1 MSLNSFLTPG
11 DINTLFAKEI
21 TAAGGT
27 VTETILVAN
36 KLFLRSTLP
45 AVREVRAGD
54 KLQAGV
60 ALRATD
66 REVRVHPYVFRQ
78 VCGNGAIVAHALQS
92 RHVHAEDF
100 ANEEE
105 AGAALCEAVR
115 VCCEDEAFTEASGDM
130 ASARDKVAD
139 VTLNILPVLSRLRP
153 ELGTQIFSMIVER
166 FFDGEDAS
174 RYGLMNAVTSV
185 ARDTA
190 DPDVRWDLEELGG
203 GIPVGRPPAPELDDL
218 ATEPLAA
225 G

>member
-11 DINTLFAKEI
+11 DISTLFAKEI

-27 VTETILVAN
+27 VTETLLVGD

-78 VCGNGAIVAHALQS
+78 VCRNGAIVAHALQS
-92 RHVHAEDF
+92 RHVRADAL
-100 ANEEE
+100 ANREE
-105 AGAALCEAVR
+105 ADAAVSEAVR

-130 ASARDKVAD
+130 NAARDKVAD
-139 VTLNILPVLSRLRP
+139 VTLNLLPVLSRLRP

-190 DPDVRWDLEELGG
+190 DPEVRWDLEELGG

-218 ATEPLAA
+218 ATEPVAA